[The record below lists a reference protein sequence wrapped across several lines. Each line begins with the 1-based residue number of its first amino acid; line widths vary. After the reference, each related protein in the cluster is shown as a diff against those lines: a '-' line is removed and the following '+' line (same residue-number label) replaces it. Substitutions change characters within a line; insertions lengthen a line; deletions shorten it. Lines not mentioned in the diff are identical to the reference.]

1 MTGHNAPMLS
11 LWLGAYDQGL
21 AYASLALGT
30 YLTLRVLNFA
40 DLTVDGSFALG
51 GGTAAMLITQGV
63 PIPFAL
69 LAALVLGSLAGTVT
83 ALIHTKLGVND
94 LFAGILTTTG
104 LYTITLR
111 VMGRSNIPI
120 TDLNPVIN
128 LPDFGMGDDGRWA
141 LALTVVVLGLIG
153 LIALFLATDFG
164 LALRAIGNNPTMAR
178 ANAIH
183 QGLGLTIGIAAANAL
198 VALSGALVTMY
209 QGFADVTMGIGSLI
223 LGLGMVIIGESVLR
237 PASIRKALLAV
248 VVGAILFRLLIAIA
262 LQLGLEPVDLKLT
275 TAVLLLVAMSLGH
288 IKLPGVNASALAD
301 GPEAAVPPQDEDQ
314 SAGTAQSADTAQSAG
329 IAKARGPASSG
340 EQP

>member
-1 MTGHNAPMLS
+1 MLS

-30 YLTLRVLNFA
+30 YLTLRLLNFA

-51 GGTAAMLITQGV
+51 GGTAAVLISQGV

-69 LAALVLGSLAGTVT
+69 LAALVFGSLAGLVT
-83 ALIHTKLGVND
+83 ALIHTRLGVND
-94 LFAGILTTTG
+94 LFSGILTTTG

-111 VMGRSNIPI
+111 LMGRSNIPL
-120 TDLNPVIN
+120 TDLTPVVR
-128 LPDFGMGDDGRWA
+128 LPDLGQGDDGRWA
-141 LALTVVVLGLIG
+141 IALTLVVLGLVG
-153 LIALFLATDFG
+153 LISLFMATDFG

-178 ANAIH
+178 ANAIP
-183 QGLGLTIGIAAANAL
+183 QGLGICFGVAAANAM
-198 VALSGALVTMY
+198 VALAGALVTMY

-237 PASIRKALLAV
+237 PRTIPMALLAA

-275 TAVLLLVAMSLGH
+275 TAVLLLLAMALGRLR
-288 IKLPGVNASALAD
+288 LPGVSN
-301 GPEAAVPPQDEDQ
+301 P
-314 SAGTAQSADTAQSAG
+314 AGG
-329 IAKARGPASSG
+329 RP
-340 EQP
+340 